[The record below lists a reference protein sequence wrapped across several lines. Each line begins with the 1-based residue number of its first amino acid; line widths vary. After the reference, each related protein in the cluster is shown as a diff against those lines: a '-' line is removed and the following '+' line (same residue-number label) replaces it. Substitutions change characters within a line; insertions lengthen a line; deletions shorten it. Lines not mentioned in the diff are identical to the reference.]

1 MKIYYT
7 ALTWV
12 VINFFFQLV
21 TSFKARDFNVVS
33 ALKPCN
39 KGKNRSLNLIPLE
52 SYRVHITP
60 KPGTDGSDYIN
71 ATFLPVS
78 LIFILKLYFSIPA
91 MKHLKLQLKE
101 IYHGTS
107 INKQLP

>member
-1 MKIYYT
+1 M
-7 ALTWV
+7 
-12 VINFFFQLV
+12 V

-39 KGKNRSLNLIPLE
+39 KIKNRSLNLIPLE

-78 LIFILKLYFSIPA
+78 YVLLTLSRLIKQCTKSN
-91 MKHLKLQLKE
+91 
-101 IYHGTS
+101 
-107 INKQLP
+107 NKNTGSQ